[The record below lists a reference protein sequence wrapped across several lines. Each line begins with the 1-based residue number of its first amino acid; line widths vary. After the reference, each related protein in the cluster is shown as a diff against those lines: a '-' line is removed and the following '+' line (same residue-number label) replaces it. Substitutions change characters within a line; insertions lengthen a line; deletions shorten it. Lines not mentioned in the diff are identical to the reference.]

1 MSLALHFHRLGHRR
15 HRRILTRPHHPRR
28 ETRGV
33 LSLSP
38 MRTHRADTQVVWKM
52 RRVRYVSTTAE
63 GTARTMMMLVVF
75 RSLRKLQAHLDKRH
89 RRHRLRDAHGAH
101 FLFPELIR
109 RADTRAAWWIQQAHC
124 ASTIAI
130 CTARAVM
137 IRVASRL
144 LKAFQLHLQQMI
156 VIVLFN
162 SKLTVLVSLNHAKKM
177 CKAHHA
183 LVT

>member
-1 MSLALHFHRLGHRR
+1 MWNISTPGAFMSLALHFHRLGHHR

-38 MRTHRADTQVVWKM
+38 MRTHRADTQAVWKM
-52 RRVRYVSTTAE
+52 RRVRRVSTTAE

-75 RSLRKLQAHLDKRH
+75 RSLRKLRAHLDKRH
-89 RRHRLRDAHGAH
+89 RRHRLQDAHGAH

-109 RADTRAAWWIQQAHC
+109 RADTQAVWKMRRVHC

-130 CTARAVM
+130 RIVHIMMISAVTEY
-137 IRVASRL
+137 I
-144 LKAFQLHLQQMI
+144 
-156 VIVLFN
+156 
-162 SKLTVLVSLNHAKKM
+162 
-177 CKAHHA
+177 
-183 LVT
+183 